1 MSERQEAERRK
12 FENLMRETKE
22 LVTVTGNAGKVT
34 EEQIR
39 KHCTEVA
46 ERANRE
52 TLKGE

>member
-22 LVTVTGNAGKVT
+22 LVTVTGNAGRVT
-34 EEQIR
+34 EDQIR
-39 KHCTEVA
+39 KHCTDVA

-52 TLKGE
+52 TLKGK

>member
-52 TLKGE
+52 TLKGK